1 MEPFDRAQFFLSL
14 FLFLVRF
21 QEHGAQRRTQR
32 QRVDGGQAD
41 GDGHR
46 QTELAVPVMK
56 LTGMNTAIITRV
68 IDTIAPEISLIASI
82 DAFNGDL

>member
-1 MEPFDRAQFFLSL
+1 
-14 FLFLVRF
+14 
-21 QEHGAQRRTQR
+21 
-32 QRVDGGQAD
+32 
-41 GDGHR
+41 
-46 QTELAVPVMK
+46 MK